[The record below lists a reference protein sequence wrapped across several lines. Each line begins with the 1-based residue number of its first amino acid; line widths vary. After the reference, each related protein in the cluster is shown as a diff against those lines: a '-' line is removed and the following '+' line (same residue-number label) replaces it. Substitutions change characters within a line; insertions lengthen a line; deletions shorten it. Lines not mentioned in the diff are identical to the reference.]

1 MKNSDNKIS
10 ILINPLN
17 FIIAIVATYIISM
30 VLFGASFF
38 IIPTD
43 IIEWQAEHGRPESD
57 GLRIWGT
64 IGHALQIFFFVLI
77 YYVFVKSR
85 KAKIGI
91 LFGLLMGCY
100 LTAIDLTV
108 LSAFNSASENFT
120 FSMIPVNIIIG
131 IITGWILTMIYRE
144 KS

>member
-1 MKNSDNKIS
+1 MENIDNKNSFS
-10 ILINPLN
+10 INPLN
-17 FIIAIVATYIISM
+17 FILAIVTTYIISM

-91 LFGLLMGCY
+91 LYGFLYTSFYVGLSHVVWLYIC
-100 LTAIDLTV
+100 LV
-108 LSAFNSASENFT
+108 
-120 FSMIPVNIIIG
+120 
-131 IITGWILTMIYRE
+131 
-144 KS
+144 

>member
-1 MKNSDNKIS
+1 MYLFFHSFPYAFNLGNKC
-10 ILINPLN
+10 
-17 FIIAIVATYIISM
+17 FF
-30 VLFGASFF
+30 LFALLCFF
-38 IIPTD
+38 IIK
-43 IIEWQAEHGRPESD
+43 S
-57 GLRIWGT
+57 L
-64 IGHALQIFFFVLI
+64 LF
-77 YYVFVKSR
+77 YVFIKSR

-108 LSAFNSASENFT
+108 LSAFNSASENIT